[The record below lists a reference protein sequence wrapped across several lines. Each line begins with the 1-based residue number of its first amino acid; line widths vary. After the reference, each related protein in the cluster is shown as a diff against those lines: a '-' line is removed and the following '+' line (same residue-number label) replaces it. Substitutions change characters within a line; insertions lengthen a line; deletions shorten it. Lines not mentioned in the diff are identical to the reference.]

1 MIIQVKNRVESSREM
16 LSGCVIWSSSAIFR
30 LKLLE
35 METFWAEREGEGS
48 SIIQIRTKEERKN
61 RERESS
67 LDRWQKLKINNGLGY

>member
-1 MIIQVKNRVESSREM
+1 M

-61 RERESS
+61 RERERE
-67 LDRWQKLKINNGLGY
+67 LA